1 MTAPFSVLH
10 LDDVDAID
18 VAGVHYLP
26 LRHELGTT
34 GFSIN
39 AFRAEAGQLLVEEH
53 DETGDNAGRQEELY
67 AVVAGRATFTVAG
80 QEIDAPAGTIVFVRD
95 PATRRAAVARE
106 AGTVALA
113 IGGRTGT
120 YEASPFEF
128 TFRAQGAVQ
137 RGDHASAITI
147 MEAGH
152 ALHPSNAAVLYNL
165 ACFEALGGRPDAALR
180 HLARAAELDPQV
192 RAWAA
197 SDADLDAIR
206 DDPRFP
212 V

>member
-1 MTAPFSVLH
+1 MTAPFTVLH

-39 AFRAEAGQLLVEEH
+39 AFRAESGQLLVEEH

-137 RGDHASAITI
+137 RGDHASAIAI

-152 ALHPSNAAVLYNL
+152 ALHPGNAAVLYNL
-165 ACFEALGGRPDAALR
+165 ACFEALGGRPT
-180 HLARAAELDPQV
+180 
-192 RAWAA
+192 
-197 SDADLDAIR
+197 
-206 DDPRFP
+206 PRFATWHARRSSIRRAGRGPRRTRISTRSATTRAFP

>member
-10 LDDVDAID
+10 LDDVAAID
-18 VAGVHYLP
+18 VASVHYLP

-67 AVVAGRATFTVAG
+67 AVVAGHATFTVAG
-80 QEIDAPAGTIVFVRD
+80 QEIDAPVGTIVFVRD
-95 PATRRAAVARE
+95 PTTRRAAVALE

-128 TFRAQGAVQ
+128 TYRAQGAVQ
-137 RGDHASAITI
+137 QGDHATAITI

-152 ALHPSNAAVLYNL
+152 ALHPGNAAVLYNL
-165 ACFEALGGRPDAALR
+165 ACYEALDGRPDAALR

-197 SDADLDAIR
+197 SDTDLDAIR

-212 V
+212 R

>member
-1 MTAPFSVLH
+1 M
-10 LDDVDAID
+10 
-18 VAGVHYLP
+18 
-26 LRHELGTT
+26 
-34 GFSIN
+34 
-39 AFRAEAGQLLVEEH
+39 EEH

-67 AVVAGRATFTVAG
+67 AVVAGHATFTVAG
-80 QEIDAPAGTIVFVRD
+80 QESDAPAGTIVFVRD

-137 RGDHASAITI
+137 RGDHASAIAI

-152 ALHPSNAAVLYNL
+152 ALHAGNAAVLYNL
-165 ACFEALGGRPDAALR
+165 ACYEALGGRSDAALR
-180 HLARAAELDPQV
+180 HLAGAVELDPQV

-206 DDPRFP
+206 DDARFP